1 MSDSPIYEK
10 IIFEN
15 EEKGF
20 QLRLVVSEF
29 REVEYLHLR
38 KYFLSYEGIWTPSSE
53 GASMPLS
60 IRNIFNLIDG
70 LVDICAEAESHEVFN
85 EYFKH
90 KLNGQDYRIP
100 DEML

>member
-1 MSDSPIYEK
+1 MSDEPIHEK
-10 IIFEN
+10 IILEN
-15 EEKGF
+15 EEKGY

-29 REVEYLHLR
+29 RNTEYLHIR

-70 LVDICAEAESHEVFN
+70 LVDICSQAESNDIFN
-85 EYFKH
+85 DYFKK